1 MFDLNVLS
9 VTLLAGAGQGLVLAG
24 LLALAPRN
32 VTANRALAAL
42 ILALAVYM
50 TPFIIGY
57 AGVYDR
63 WPWLSFAPFD
73 VTLAFGPLFYWHTLA
88 LTGGSLGNRPL
99 MHFAP
104 FAAQFLAQALIFPWP
119 LSFKNWWNST
129 AHEPFIDPFFTAAT
143 FVSLAAYGW
152 LSWRRYQAYKS
163 WLRDNRADGE
173 RFDPTWIRNAL
184 YAVAAVG
191 VIWAGFAIANALDPT
206 RDYFDQFWLYVG
218 FGVLAVYLGVEGWR
232 NAGLAYPSMA
242 AAPPSEAPVSSVAA
256 SATAERNW
264 AEQGAA
270 WAGEIERLELWRD
283 PDISLASMARALGAN
298 TAYVSRALNEG
309 LGVSFHDFVNG
320 RRVEALKRLLADP
333 NETRDLM
340 TLAFDVGFS
349 SKASFNRVF
358 ADVAGMTP
366 SAFRRSARLNA

>member
-9 VTLLAGAGQGLVLAG
+9 VTLIVGAGQGLVLAI

-32 VTANRALAAL
+32 VEANRALAAL
-42 ILALAVYM
+42 IVALAIYM

-57 AGVYDR
+57 AGAYDR

-73 VTLAFGPLFYWHTLA
+73 VTLIFGPLFYWHTLA
-88 LTGGSLGNRPL
+88 LTGGSFGQRRL

-129 AHEPFIDPFFTAAT
+129 AHEPFIDPFFTAST

-191 VIWAGFAIANALDPT
+191 TIWAGFAIANALDPT
-206 RDYFDQFWLYVG
+206 RDYFDQFWLYFG
-218 FGVLAVYLGVEGWR
+218 FGLLAIYLGVEGWR
-232 NAGLAYPSMA
+232 NASLVYPYMA
-242 AAPPSEAPVSSVAA
+242 EARPAEPATPSAPAAN
-256 SATAERNW
+256 ERNW
-264 AEQGAA
+264 ADQGAA
-270 WAGEIERLELWRD
+270 WAREIERLELWRD
-283 PDISLASMARALGAN
+283 PEISLTTMARALGAN
-298 TAYVSRALNEG
+298 TAYVSRALNDG

-340 TLAFDVGFS
+340 ALAFEVGFS

-358 ADVAGMTP
+358 AELTGMTP